1 VQGLVVYPI
10 AMASSISITPPRM
23 QANNIIAASV
33 SLSLF
38 TSLCSLMVCFVF
50 FIVCL
55 WLELKLVQ
63 GIASA
68 NDCRYNAGNRADC

>member
-1 VQGLVVYPI
+1 
-10 AMASSISITPPRM
+10 M
-23 QANNIIAASV
+23 QANSIIAASA

-38 TSLCSLMVCFVF
+38 TSLRSLMVCFVF

-68 NDCRYNAGNRADC
+68 NNGRDNAGNRADC

>member
-1 VQGLVVYPI
+1 MQGLVVYPI

-38 TSLCSLMVCFVF
+38 TSLRSLMFCFVF

-55 WLELKLVQ
+55 WFVLLIKDVFAYD
-63 GIASA
+63 ASLFH
-68 NDCRYNAGNRADC
+68 RA

>member
-1 VQGLVVYPI
+1 MQGLVIYPI
-10 AMASSISITPPRM
+10 AMDSSIIIAPPKI
-23 QANNIIAASV
+23 QANSIIAASV

-55 WLELKLVQ
+55 WFVLLIEDMFAYD
-63 GIASA
+63 ASLFK
-68 NDCRYNAGNRADC
+68 